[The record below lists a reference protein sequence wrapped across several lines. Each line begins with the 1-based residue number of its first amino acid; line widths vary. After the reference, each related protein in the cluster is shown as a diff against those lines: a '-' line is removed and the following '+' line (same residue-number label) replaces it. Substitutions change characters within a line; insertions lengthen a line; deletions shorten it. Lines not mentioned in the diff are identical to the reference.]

1 MLRISVAMPL
11 PRSGEKP
18 MSRMTAKA
26 TPNMITSTIP
36 RSTNG
41 TPRLVTWAM

>member
-11 PRSGEKP
+11 PRSGVKP
-18 MSRMTAKA
+18 TSRITAKA
-26 TPNMITSTIP
+26 TTNMIASTIP

-41 TPRLVTWAM
+41 TPRLVAWAM